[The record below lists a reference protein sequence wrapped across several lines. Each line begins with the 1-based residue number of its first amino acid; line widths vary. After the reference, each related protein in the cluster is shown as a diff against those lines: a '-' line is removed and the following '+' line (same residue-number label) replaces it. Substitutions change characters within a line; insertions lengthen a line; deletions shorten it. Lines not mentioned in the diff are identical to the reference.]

1 MLRIHRR
8 RAAILVVTALTT
20 ALAFVSSAQATE
32 PLGIAAV
39 VPEHVESRARISTA
53 FELPGGPVYPEGI
66 TTDPS
71 TGDLY
76 AGSYEDGTIF
86 KMTPGHRV
94 AETFLPAGAD
104 GRTKALGLEV
114 DQARRLWAID
124 ADTGVAVYDLRSR
137 RLLARFDVPGQD
149 ARLVNDLAIAPDG
162 SAYITDSLRT
172 VVYRVT
178 PQQLARAREHGGRAL
193 LPPAFDLAGI
203 VEPHEPGTV
212 TLNGIVADQA
222 GRYVLTVDMTGGDL
236 YRIDLFSGGIRRVVL
251 DGGDLAYADGMDL
264 RQGTLWVAHPNPAAN
279 AISRWQVARG
289 GWTARAERRV
299 TDQALQLPTTLVH
312 SAGSLYVVRSQF
324 DKGGPVGPGTPQIPF
339 TIASVRGI

>member
-1 MLRIHRR
+1 VSRAHRR
-8 RAAILVVTALTT
+8 RVAILAATALTA
-20 ALAFVSSAQATE
+20 ALPFVPSAQAAE
-32 PLGIAAV
+32 PAQV
-39 VPEHVESRARISTA
+39 HPHARITTA
-53 FELPGGPVYPEGI
+53 YELPGGQAYPEGI

-86 KMTPGHRV
+86 KMRPGNHV

-104 GRTKALGLEV
+104 GRTKALGLEI

-137 RLLARFDVPGQD
+137 RLLARFDAPRQD
-149 ARLVNDLAIAPDG
+149 AHLINDLAIALDG

-178 PQQLARAREHGGRAL
+178 PQQLASARGQRGRASL
-193 LPPAFDLAGI
+193 TPAFDLAGV
-203 VEPHEPGTV
+203 VEPYEPGTV
-212 TLNGIVADQA
+212 TLNGVVADPA
-222 GRYVLTVDMTGGDL
+222 GRYLLTVDMTGGDL
-236 YRIDLFSGGIRRVVL
+236 YRIDLRSGGIHKVVL
-251 DGGDLAYADGMDL
+251 DGGDVQYGDGMEL
-264 RQGTLWVAHPNPAAN
+264 QQGTLWVAHANPAAN
-279 AISRWQVARG
+279 AISRWRIARG

-299 TDQALQLPTTLVH
+299 TDQALQLPTTLVS
-312 SAGSLYVVRSQF
+312 SAGRLYVVRSQF

-339 TIASVRGI
+339 TIASVHGI